1 MGVIGLLLLGL
12 VLGWAWMVQVTARAL
27 ARPNRRTY
35 AWAVSRS
42 RPADP
47 SELPTPRPFQT
58 IQIRHTALESGPAW
72 IIEGHRPDG
81 PVVIFCHGWGET
93 KMDILQRLDAVLPH
107 CSRIISWDMPG
118 HGDAPRGPTPLGT
131 SEWRILEDLVEL
143 AQGEDLD
150 ARERTAEEL
159 EATLEDEADW
169 DAHFDKP
176 PMPGAPKVVLWGY
189 SLGAGIAID
198 LVANRTGRVSAVIAE
213 SPYRLAATPARN
225 MLVLKRLPWRLTLGP
240 AMFILG
246 LSRHSGPRWTGFDR
260 ASLARDAR
268 CPILV
273 LHGDADEISPPEDGA
288 EIARAAGTGADGAS
302 PSRGTLVPLPGATHF
317 DLWLDPA
324 RADARA
330 IASDAIGTF
339 IRSVS

>member
-1 MGVIGLLLLGL
+1 MGIVGLLLLGL
-12 VLGWAWMVQVTARAL
+12 GLGWAWMVLVTARSL
-27 ARPNRRTY
+27 ARPPRRGY
-35 AWAVSRS
+35 AWAVSKS

-47 SELPTPRPFQT
+47 SELHSPREFQT
-58 IQIRHTALESGPAW
+58 ILIKHNALESGPAW
-72 IIEGHRPDG
+72 IIPGDNPSG

-93 KMDILQRLDAVLPH
+93 KMDILQRLDAILPH

-118 HGDAPRGPTPLGT
+118 HGEAPKGATPLGT
-131 SEWRILEDLVEL
+131 SEWMILEDLVEL

-150 ARERTAEEL
+150 ARERDAEGL

-176 PMPGAPKVVLWGY
+176 PKPGAPRVVLWGY
-189 SLGAGIAID
+189 SLGAGVAID
-198 LVANRTGRVSAVIAE
+198 LVANRARRISAVIAE
-213 SPYRLAATPARN
+213 SPYRLAPTPARN
-225 MLVLKRLPWRLTLGP
+225 MLILKRLPWRLTLGP
-240 AMFILG
+240 AMFLLG
-246 LSRHSGPRWTGFDR
+246 ITRNDGPRWTGFDR
-260 ASLARDAR
+260 ASLARDAH

-273 LHGDADEISPPEDGA
+273 IHGDADEISPPADGA
-288 EIARAAGTGADGAS
+288 AIARAAGTGEDGTS

-330 IASDAIGTF
+330 IATDAIGSF